1 MKSIST
7 SRLLWQSGDL
17 ETALTWQSFRR
28 SFFAS
33 IISVM
38 ELTLHKASFHL
49 AVVNFS
55 KVIGAQ
61 TNTPPKKLFAH
72 INP

>member
-1 MKSIST
+1 
-7 SRLLWQSGDL
+7 
-17 ETALTWQSFRR
+17 
-28 SFFAS
+28 
-33 IISVM
+33 M